1 MNALDSA
8 MNTASILT
16 PPSPGAIGVVA
27 LHGPDVVRILNS
39 VIERRS
45 DSAEWLEGR
54 PVLCR
59 IKDQDAVLDDAIV
72 CVFRRSDSTFAE
84 IHVHGGVRVV
94 QRVLMVLERAGATA
108 VPAGEFSHVLKS
120 DDATVRRIDDAI
132 IAAGSRRLLRWLLA
146 QRSILPPYLARLAT
160 VSDAERAAFRERSMI
175 AATLIRGLR
184 VALIGP
190 PNAGKS
196 TLANCLIGRDR
207 IITSDT
213 PGTTR
218 DWISE
223 TALISGWPV
232 TLTDTAGIRHTECPI
247 ESEAIRRSRQQARI
261 ADLVLIVIDA
271 AASPG
276 ELARMSAS
284 LRAAVDATQPVV
296 VVRNKSDLLSEPS
309 ASGPGDLS
317 TDELFGE
324 SQSVQIGPAPSC
336 NVSAKFGRGIVELE
350 QLVCRMLGLNLL
362 EDQLP
367 TAFFPV
373 EGFER
378 N

>member
-1 MNALDSA
+1 
-8 MNTASILT
+8 
-16 PPSPGAIGVVA
+16 
-27 LHGPDVVRILNS
+27 
-39 VIERRS
+39 
-45 DSAEWLEGR
+45 
-54 PVLCR
+54 
-59 IKDQDAVLDDAIV
+59 
-72 CVFRRSDSTFAE
+72 
-84 IHVHGGVRVV
+84 
-94 QRVLMVLERAGATA
+94 
-108 VPAGEFSHVLKS
+108 
-120 DDATVRRIDDAI
+120 
-132 IAAGSRRLLRWLLA
+132 
-146 QRSILPPYLARLAT
+146 
-160 VSDAERAAFRERSMI
+160 MI